1 MPRQHEQRPTLGV
14 TQHPYG
20 DARQKAERGKA
31 PGKAWIIR
39 PLIQAG
45 FTRPH
50 GVQRGGTFLFL
61 SGAAVPSQ
69 KQVNSC
75 HAQQNEQRLKGKLE
89 PGPQF
94 RAEPRQPVLFFDQ
107 FDRIKGPLTRLTS
120 TDVVGHGHVPP
131 GVADNPRTL
140 LR

>member
-69 KQVNSC
+69 KQVNPC
-75 HAQQNEQRLKGKLE
+75 HAQQQNRTAGEAGGLIIGR
-89 PGPQF
+89 
-94 RAEPRQPVLFFDQ
+94 FFC
-107 FDRIKGPLTRLTS
+107 RKYKKKIR
-120 TDVVGHGHVPP
+120 
-131 GVADNPRTL
+131 R
-140 LR
+140 

>member
-94 RAEPRQPVLFFDQ
+94 SPFFSSTSLAESKARSRASPV
-107 FDRIKGPLTRLTS
+107 RTS
-120 TDVVGHGHVPP
+120 
-131 GVADNPRTL
+131 
-140 LR
+140 

>member
-94 RAEPRQPVLFFDQ
+94 RAEPRQPFFSSTS
-107 FDRIKGPLTRLTS
+107 LTESKARSRASPVRTS
-120 TDVVGHGHVPP
+120 
-131 GVADNPRTL
+131 
-140 LR
+140 

>member
-61 SGAAVPSQ
+61 SGAAVAASWR
-69 KQVNSC
+69 C
-75 HAQQNEQRLKGKLE
+75 FLRLQMVFTTAHPKGRTMASSWATVSD
-89 PGPQF
+89 
-94 RAEPRQPVLFFDQ
+94 RAARRVSRGL
-107 FDRIKGPLTRLTS
+107 S
-120 TDVVGHGHVPP
+120 S
-131 GVADNPRTL
+131 
-140 LR
+140 

>member
-50 GVQRGGTFLFL
+50 GVQRGDTFLFL
-61 SGAAVPSQ
+61 SGAAIPSQ
-69 KQVNSC
+69 KQVEFLS
-75 HAQQNEQRLKGKLE
+75 RT
-89 PGPQF
+89 
-94 RAEPRQPVLFFDQ
+94 AE
-107 FDRIKGPLTRLTS
+107 
-120 TDVVGHGHVPP
+120 
-131 GVADNPRTL
+131 
-140 LR
+140 